1 MLKTSVEP
9 FYIASLYFTLK
20 SSTPETNQIIGAED
34 KYFTGW
40 FAKKVWKFN
49 MDWLIK
55 IYKSWRITR
64 VCVYIENSPQD
75 AMQSWIGYA

>member
-1 MLKTSVEP
+1 
-9 FYIASLYFTLK
+9 
-20 SSTPETNQIIGAED
+20 
-34 KYFTGW
+34 
-40 FAKKVWKFN
+40 

-64 VCVYIENSPQD
+64 VCVYNENSPQE